1 MKEYKQNNANNNF
14 KTKASDQENRKPL
27 TKSISQHSV
36 QSTGTCCLS
45 KSSLAV
51 LFTKFITELKTFGT
65 SYSFSVNN
73 INSYGSKRKLILH
86 LQSLAYVPSI
96 CVQLFMTIVQRDQ
109 SKLRLKL
116 TNSKQTKWR
125 TLQLKRDLLVVALL
139 T

>member
-1 MKEYKQNNANNNF
+1 MKEYKQNNANNNL
-14 KTKASDQENRKPL
+14 KTKTSNQENRKPL

-36 QSTGTCCLS
+36 ESTGMCFTS
-45 KSSLAV
+45 KSSLV

-73 INSYGSKRKLILH
+73 IDSYRSKRKLILPLH
-86 LQSLAYVPSI
+86 SLSYVQSI
-96 CVQLFMTIVQRDQ
+96 CVQLLMTIVQHYW

-125 TLQLKRDLLVVALL
+125 TVQLKRDLLDVALL